1 MAGQYIKEISVDE
14 IDKIDIKYLLDI
26 VELDYYKEGLDSD
39 LTKVYAG
46 FLQMWRVR
54 EGKSEGIILTKI
66 LNYSGTKILEVWL
79 LAGKGLLR
87 EHVRLK
93 SDLIEFAK
101 QQDCKEIRLSIDRKG
116 LERLY
121 DKIFQRDSIN
131 YKLEI

>member
-26 VELDYYKEGLDSD
+26 VELDYYKEGLDSV